1 MLQAP
6 GPRGSPQLPH
16 GPLAGAVARDFSPP
30 TAKLDKLLTELFALT
45 FRAGGFLFARYDGF
59 KLVVALPADVF
70 KNWHI
75 VSSFK
80 MLTAASL
87 L

>member
-16 GPLAGAVARDFSPP
+16 GAAGRSCWARLFASHGK
-30 TAKLDKLLTELFALT
+30 AGQLLTELFALT
-45 FRAGGFLFARYDGF
+45 FRAGGFLFAHYDGF